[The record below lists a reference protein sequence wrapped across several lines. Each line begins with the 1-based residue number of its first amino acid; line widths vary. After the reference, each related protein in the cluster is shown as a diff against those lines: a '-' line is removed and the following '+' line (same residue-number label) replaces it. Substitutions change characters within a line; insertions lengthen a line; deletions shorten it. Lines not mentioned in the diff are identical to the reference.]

1 MTGSSRLTE
10 ARPVL
15 RPPSSFLRASMA
27 PCMRFSS
34 SLGSALISAL
44 VLYDGKG
51 SLPAHRRSECA
62 GLVDVEHDDRDTIL
76 AGKRN
81 RRGVH
86 DLEVARQDLHVAERV
101 VALGVLFLARIGRI
115 DTVDLRTLEHRVDA
129 HLGGTKRCCGVGG
142 EEGIAGAGSK
152 DHHTALLHVARC
164 TT

>member
-27 PCMRFSS
+27 PSMRFSR

-51 SLPAHRRSECA
+51 SLPAHRGCECA
-62 GLVDVEHDDRDTIL
+62 GLVNVEHDDRDAIL

-81 RRGVH
+81 RRSVH
-86 DLEVARQDLHVAERV
+86 DLEVARQHLHVAHRG
-101 VALGVLFLARIGRI
+101 VALGALFLPRLARINAI
-115 DTVDLRTLEHRVDA
+115 DLLRL
-129 HLGGTKRCCGVGG
+129 
-142 EEGIAGAGSK
+142 
-152 DHHTALLHVARC
+152 
-164 TT
+164 